1 MMKQPH
7 IASLVSPY
15 IDKSEKPR
23 LIEPPHEELKI
34 IQKRIKNCLGRIIV
48 PDNVFSGVKG
58 KSYADNARFH
68 VGNNRRNLYKID
80 LTAFFPS
87 ITRDT
92 VYRFSAEDLLC
103 SPDVAQ
109 LLTDLT
115 TIDLVKS
122 SAKNIDEIYEF
133 LKEKNVSN
141 YNHLISGAPTSQ
153 ILSYLVNHKMFD
165 EMQKLADDNGI
176 TMTVYVDDVTFSSEN
191 RISKDF
197 RDKIIAII
205 RKYNYQISRK
215 KVKRYTKLYPKL
227 VTGVII
233 DATGNPVLKNS
244 MRQKIILA
252 YNDLKTN
259 PENADLRMRLRGL
272 LIAARQVNKDAF
284 PTIYKFAFQPNE
296 SIEKQFSQFKSDHFF
311 DVRFGH
317 ADRQVNMR
325 CLFPCKELHPRHE
338 YGLHDSNTG
347 QHQKTHA
354 QEHEYFIHNRNHSG
368 NCVYS
373 IVRIGVEENICFRN
387 RPKHQYGHDRIQTSR
402 CKGRRQFSVHLS
414 VIIETFAR
422 QLL

>member
-1 MMKQPH
+1 MPLIYTDCPLYGLKSKKLLKRLLRINNNQMMKQPH

-15 IDKSEKPR
+15 IDKSGKPR

-92 VYRFSAEDLLC
+92 VYRFFAEDLLC

-115 TIDLVKS
+115 TIDLGKS

-133 LKEKNVSN
+133 LKEKNVSS

-153 ILSYLVNHKMFD
+153 ILSYLVNHQMFD

-197 RDKIIAII
+197 RDKIITII

-233 DATGNPVLKNS
+233 DAMGKPVLKNS
-244 MRQKIILA
+244 MRQKIILT

-259 PENADLRMRLRGL
+259 PENTDLRMRLRGL

-296 SIEKQFSQFKSDHFF
+296 SIE
-311 DVRFGH
+311 
-317 ADRQVNMR
+317 
-325 CLFPCKELHPRHE
+325 P
-338 YGLHDSNTG
+338 
-347 QHQKTHA
+347 
-354 QEHEYFIHNRNHSG
+354 
-368 NCVYS
+368 
-373 IVRIGVEENICFRN
+373 
-387 RPKHQYGHDRIQTSR
+387 
-402 CKGRRQFSVHLS
+402 
-414 VIIETFAR
+414 
-422 QLL
+422 

>member
-1 MMKQPH
+1 MIYTDCPLYGLKSKKLLKRLLRINNNQMMKQPH

-15 IDKSEKPR
+15 IDKSGKPR

-87 ITRDT
+87 ITRNT
-92 VYRFSAEDLLC
+92 VYRFFAEDLLC

-109 LLTDLT
+109 LLADLT
-115 TIDLVKS
+115 TIDLGKS

-133 LKEKNVSN
+133 LKEKNVSS

-153 ILSYLVNHKMFD
+153 ILSYLVNHQMFD

-197 RDKIIAII
+197 RDKIITII

-233 DATGNPVLKNS
+233 DAMGKPVLKNS
-244 MRQKIILA
+244 MRQKIILT

-259 PENADLRMRLRGL
+259 PENTDLRMRLRGL

-296 SIEKQFSQFKSDHFF
+296 SIE
-311 DVRFGH
+311 
-317 ADRQVNMR
+317 
-325 CLFPCKELHPRHE
+325 P
-338 YGLHDSNTG
+338 
-347 QHQKTHA
+347 
-354 QEHEYFIHNRNHSG
+354 
-368 NCVYS
+368 
-373 IVRIGVEENICFRN
+373 
-387 RPKHQYGHDRIQTSR
+387 
-402 CKGRRQFSVHLS
+402 
-414 VIIETFAR
+414 
-422 QLL
+422 

>member
-1 MMKQPH
+1 MIYTDCPLYGLKSKKLLKRLLRINNNQMMKQPH

-15 IDKSEKPR
+15 IDKSGKPR

-92 VYRFSAEDLLC
+92 VYLFFAKDLLC

-115 TIDLVKS
+115 TIDLGKS
-122 SAKNIDEIYEF
+122 SAKNVDEIYEF
-133 LKEKNVSN
+133 LKEKNVSS
-141 YNHLISGAPTSQ
+141 YNQLISGAPTSQ

-197 RDKIIAII
+197 RDKIITII

-233 DATGNPVLKNS
+233 DAMGKPVLKNS
-244 MRQKIILA
+244 MRQKIILT

-259 PENADLRMRLRGL
+259 PENMDLRMRLRGL

-296 SIEKQFSQFKSDHFF
+296 SIE
-311 DVRFGH
+311 
-317 ADRQVNMR
+317 
-325 CLFPCKELHPRHE
+325 P
-338 YGLHDSNTG
+338 
-347 QHQKTHA
+347 
-354 QEHEYFIHNRNHSG
+354 
-368 NCVYS
+368 
-373 IVRIGVEENICFRN
+373 
-387 RPKHQYGHDRIQTSR
+387 
-402 CKGRRQFSVHLS
+402 
-414 VIIETFAR
+414 
-422 QLL
+422 